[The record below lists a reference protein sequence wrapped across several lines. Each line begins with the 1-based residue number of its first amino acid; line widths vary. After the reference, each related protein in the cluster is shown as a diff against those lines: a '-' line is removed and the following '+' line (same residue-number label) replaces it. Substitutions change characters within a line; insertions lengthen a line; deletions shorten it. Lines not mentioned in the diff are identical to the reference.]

1 MRRRRDKW
9 SYRESRRRRQVRRQ
23 RRAIL
28 FALLCIIVGVCFLV
42 FQKNDVKKGTEYLE
56 QAKYEE
62 AIKSFEKVSDKEKYV
77 DQAYRGMGIAYFEL
91 EEYENA
97 LQNFEKALEKNTE
110 KTDTLY
116 RFMGVCQMKLE
127 KYEEAVQSFDAGL
140 ALEECDEVLRKEMA
154 YNRVI
159 ASEKAGDWKK
169 ASAYA
174 KEYVTAYPDDE
185 EMKKEAEFLES
196 R

>member
-9 SYRESRRRRQVRRQ
+9 SYRESRRKRQVRRQ

-28 FALLCIIVGVCFLV
+28 FAFLCIITGVCFLV

-56 QAKYEE
+56 QTKYEE
-62 AIKSFEKVSDKEKYV
+62 AIKCFEKVSEKEKYV

-91 EEYENA
+91 GDYKSA
-97 LQNFEKALEKNTE
+97 LQSFEKALEKDTE

-127 KYEEAVQSFDAGL
+127 KYEEAVASFDAGL
-140 ALEECDEVLRKEMA
+140 ALEECDEALRKEMS
-154 YNRVI
+154 YNRII
-159 ASEKAGDWKK
+159 ACEKAGDWKQ
-169 ASAYA
+169 ASAFA
-174 KEYVTAYPDDE
+174 KEYVKAYPEDE